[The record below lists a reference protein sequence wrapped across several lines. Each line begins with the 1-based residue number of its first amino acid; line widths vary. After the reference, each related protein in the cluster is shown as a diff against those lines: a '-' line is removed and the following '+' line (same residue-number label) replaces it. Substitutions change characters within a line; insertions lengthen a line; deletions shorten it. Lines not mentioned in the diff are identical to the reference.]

1 MLVNRRFAG
10 FTLIEMVVVISIV
23 AILLSAVLPAYQGQV
38 IGVRRGLA
46 WAELL
51 KVTMRQEQF
60 LLNHGRYAQSLVDL
74 GLPENPYAIDAQGTA
89 MAALDH
95 QRVYLVSLVTRQ
107 NGYTLLATP
116 QRGQADDRL
125 CGTLSMDSVGRRLST
140 GTGALPECW

>member
-1 MLVNRRFAG
+1 MVNRRCCG
-10 FTLIEMVVVISIV
+10 FNLIEMVVVISIL
-23 AILLSAVLPAYQGQV
+23 AILLSVMLPAYQDRV
-38 IGVRRGLA
+38 IGVRRSLA

-89 MAALDH
+89 MAAPD
-95 QRVYLVSLVTRQ
+95 RDGVYLVSLVTMRS
-107 NGYTLLATP
+107 GYTLLATP

-125 CGTLSMDSVGRRLST
+125 CGTLSMDSSGRRQST